1 MSCEIVICPF
11 VATHESQVRELFI
24 RVNRLLSPPH
34 MLEAFEAYIER
45 SLTQEIDRIVAYYSE
60 RNGGFWV
67 ALRESNVV
75 GMFGLERIAPDAMEL
90 RRMYVDPTARRCGI
104 GRKML
109 LHAESECRL
118 RRMKKLE
125 LSTSGLQ
132 VAALALY
139 KAAGYILIREAVV
152 EEGDNKTVGGGI
164 LRYYFEKAL

>member
-11 VATHESQVRELFI
+11 AATHASEVRELFI

-34 MLEAFEAYIER
+34 MREAFEVYIER
-45 SLTQEIDRIVAYYSE
+45 SLTQEVDRIVAYYGE

-67 ALRESNVV
+67 ALREFNVV

-90 RRMYVDPTARRCGI
+90 RRMYVDPRVRRCGI
-104 GRKML
+104 ARKML
-109 LHAESECRL
+109 LHAEAECRL
-118 RRMKKLE
+118 RRMAKLE

-139 KAAGYILIREAVV
+139 KGAGFTLIREAVV
-152 EEGDNKTVGGGI
+152 EEGDNKTIGGGI
-164 LRYYFEKAL
+164 RRYYFEKAL